1 VRFGCVAAAGVFQ
14 IVPCAV
20 LGVPGSKATSEKMK
34 HRMGWSI

>member
-1 VRFGCVAAAGVFQ
+1 VAVTGVFQ

-20 LGVPGSKATSEKMK
+20 LGVPGFKAPGEKMK